1 LLASMFPIIGKQRF
15 RMVIS
20 PMKLNSS
27 QLGGFW
33 PIYDSTTNNFLNR
46 NLSQD
51 HLGRRI
57 NPEILLSGILMPIT
71 IFANILMIRS
81 LGSAGEQ
88 ISPIYIQ
95 ITNLSLRIDR
105 LPSFMGIA
113 YKSIIIAILI

>member
-1 LLASMFPIIGKQRF
+1 
-15 RMVIS
+15 MVIS

-27 QLGGFW
+27 HLAGFW
-33 PIYDSTTNNFLNR
+33 PIYDSTTNNLLNR

-57 NPEILLSGILMPIT
+57 NPEILLSGILIPIT

>member
-1 LLASMFPIIGKQRF
+1 
-15 RMVIS
+15 MVIS

-27 QLGGFW
+27 QLAGFW
-33 PIYDSTTNNFLNR
+33 PIYDSTTNNLLNR

-57 NPEILLSGILMPIT
+57 NPEILLSGILIPIT
-71 IFANILMIRS
+71 ILANILMIRP

>member
-1 LLASMFPIIGKQRF
+1 
-15 RMVIS
+15 
-20 PMKLNSS
+20 
-27 QLGGFW
+27 
-33 PIYDSTTNNFLNR
+33 
-46 NLSQD
+46 
-51 HLGRRI
+51 
-57 NPEILLSGILMPIT
+57 
-71 IFANILMIRS
+71 MIRS